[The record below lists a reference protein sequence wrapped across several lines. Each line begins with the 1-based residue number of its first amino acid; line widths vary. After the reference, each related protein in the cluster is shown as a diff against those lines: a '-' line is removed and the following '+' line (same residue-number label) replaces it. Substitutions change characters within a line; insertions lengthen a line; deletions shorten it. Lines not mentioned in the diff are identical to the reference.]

1 MAAAGPNAQSISWAA
16 SATLGRMCGS
26 IWALAVLPA
35 LLEEPTS
42 RLTTEDV
49 EKILPENA
57 NEEQRKAVSFLCRSV
72 FEYPFKKVDRKA
84 ARTRF
89 RDDEWGHVMDRPDR
103 VSFSRLLQTLRSVR
117 ELPNYLPRTHRAE
130 SRCRDVGTS

>member
-26 IWALAVLPA
+26 IWASAVLPA

-57 NEEQRKAVSFLCRSV
+57 KEEQRKILSFFCRSV
-72 FEYPFKKVDRKA
+72 FEYLFRKVDRKA
-84 ARTRF
+84 AEHDSEMMNGACYEPTGPGF
-89 RDDEWGHVMDRPDR
+89 FQPTIANV
-103 VSFSRLLQTLRSVR
+103 TI
-117 ELPNYLPRTHRAE
+117 N
-130 SRCRDVGTS
+130 

>member
-26 IWALAVLPA
+26 IWASVPA

-42 RLTTEDV
+42 RLITEDV

-57 NEEQRKAVSFLCRSV
+57 NEEQRKTLSFFCRSV
-72 FEYPFKKVDRKA
+72 FEYLFKKVDRKA
-84 ARTRF
+84 AEH
-89 RDDEWGHVMDRPDR
+89 DSEMMNGGM
-103 VSFSRLLQTLRSVR
+103 L
-117 ELPNYLPRTHRAE
+117 
-130 SRCRDVGTS
+130 